1 MPFSLGPIELLLLAT
16 IAIPVALLYARGH
29 RHYRVGVAMLV
40 CAVLAAL
47 ITPADV
53 LSMLLLFTAFAG
65 VFTLGLRSRI
75 DTSTNAT

>member
-1 MPFSLGPIELLLLAT
+1 MPFSLGALELLLLVT
-16 IAIPVALLYARGH
+16 IAIPVALLYARRH

-40 CAVLAAL
+40 CAGLAAL

-65 VFTLGLRSRI
+65 VFMLGLRSRI
-75 DTSTNAT
+75 DPSTNAT